1 MLPVPVIVA
10 KMPSALRAFFR
21 HWLPPD
27 LEASIAMFRA
37 PDVAPQFQPGGENG
51 LSHSFRWRELCGWA
65 GEHRLPHLRASRNRH
80 FLVPFEEAVRIAVI
94 IPAYNNAHYLRECLD
109 SVLGQTCPVSE
120 VIVVDDGS
128 LDNTRE
134 VVESYPGPVRYFR
147 QENAGAPSAR
157 NAGVRQTSSP
167 WIAFL
172 DADDRWDPR
181 KIELQ
186 VKALEANPGAILCYT
201 AVRLFS
207 AEGDGGVL
215 RATPVD
221 RLWPAMR
228 YANGIALST
237 VMMRR
242 DAFAAAGGFDEKLPP
257 CEDWDLW
264 FRLGPGCPMAAVE
277 EPVTLYRLTPTSI
290 SRNIDLMLS
299 AVNRMLATSLLKDLR
314 GWERWS
320 WRRRAWSAELS
331 RSAITARE
339 TGDPRALSLLL
350 RSLAT
355 WPSPWFLPKRWQSL
369 PVYLLRGREG
379 KRRQGGS
386 APCAH

>member
-1 MLPVPVIVA
+1 MAWGLVPA
-10 KMPSALRAFFR
+10 GSRLR
-21 HWLPPD
+21 PPD
-27 LEASIAMFRA
+27 L
-37 PDVAPQFQPGGENG
+37 APQFLPGGENG

-65 GEHRLPHLRASRNRH
+65 GEHRLPHLRAHCKFHDIRSSEDILARLLSGPNR
-80 FLVPFEEAVRIAVI
+80 RRW
-94 IPAYNNAHYLRECLD
+94 NSD
-109 SVLGQTCPVSE
+109 
-120 VIVVDDGS
+120 
-128 LDNTRE
+128 
-134 VVESYPGPVRYFR
+134 
-147 QENAGAPSAR
+147 AGAPSAR

-331 RSAITARE
+331 RCAITARE

-369 PVYLLRGREG
+369 PVYLLRRREG